1 MCPSSIFEDLQKF
14 FTKEEEKIEKVK
26 EEKMKILIT
35 STSKFGQIVQMRDNK
50 QRLFNLMRLFISSLS
65 SIWIKSQIKS
75 KKVSC
80 VHLKIMLI
88 FTDSEHMITSAIVN
102 HDYNNYYSFEE
113 VGVTCLFGIVCL

>member
-75 KKVSC
+75 KKS
-80 VHLKIMLI
+80 IMCSL
-88 FTDSEHMITSAIVN
+88 EN
-102 HDYNNYYSFEE
+102 HVDFY
-113 VGVTCLFGIVCL
+113 